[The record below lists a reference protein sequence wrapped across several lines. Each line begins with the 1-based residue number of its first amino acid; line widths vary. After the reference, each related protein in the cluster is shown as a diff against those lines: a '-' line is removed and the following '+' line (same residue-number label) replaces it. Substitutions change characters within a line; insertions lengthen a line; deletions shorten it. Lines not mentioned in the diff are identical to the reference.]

1 MRKLAS
7 LQKVKFVRP
16 IAGADAIECVGV
28 LGWECVS
35 KKGEFS
41 PNDECIYFE
50 IDSLLPDAPV
60 FSFLRKACWKEDLG
74 KYRLRTMRLRG
85 QISQGLALPIA
96 LFPELAGRAVGFDA
110 TEELGVEK
118 YEPPVPAQIQGDARS
133 FSWPIEK
140 TDETRV
146 QQDEECGFI
155 SRLTGSP
162 YYISLKIDGTSSTFM
177 VSEDEYHVCGR
188 NYSYKS
194 SDTHSFWKISERY
207 GIESRLRNHALRT
220 GQRLAIQG
228 EIAGP
233 GIQKNPLGLKFP
245 DLFVFNVVDMAA
257 GRLDLDAALGIA
269 SEFGLNFVP
278 ILERGEYFSHSQ
290 AELLEF
296 AKGKYINHF
305 PSAKPGQDREG
316 IVIRSLCGRISFKA
330 INNDFLLKE

>member
-7 LQKVKFVRP
+7 VQKVKFVRP

-41 PNDECIYFE
+41 PGDECVYFE

-60 FSFLRKACWKEDLG
+60 FEFLKKACWKEDLG
-74 KYRLRTMRLRG
+74 KYRLRTVRLRG
-85 QISQGLALPIA
+85 QISQGLALPIG
-96 LFPELAGRAVGFDA
+96 LFPELAGRGAGFDA
-110 TEELGVEK
+110 TELLGVEK

-133 FSWPIEK
+133 FSWPVEK

-146 QQDEECGFI
+146 QQDDEYGFI
-155 SRLTGSP
+155 SRLTGRP
-162 YYISLKIDGTSSTFM
+162 YYISLKIDGTSSSFM

-188 NYSYKS
+188 NYSYRR
-194 SDTHSFWKISERY
+194 SDTHSFWNISERY
-207 GIESRLRNHALRT
+207 GIEAKIRDHALRT
-220 GQRLAIQG
+220 GRRLAIQG

-233 GIQKNPLGLKFP
+233 GIQKNPLGLKHP
-245 DLFVFNVVDMAA
+245 DLFVFNVVDMDA
-257 GRLDLDAALGIA
+257 GRLGLEESLGIV

-278 ILERGEYFSHSQ
+278 ILERGDSFSRSQ
-290 AELLEF
+290 SDLLEL
-296 AKGKYINHF
+296 AKGKYAEHF

-316 IVIRSLCGRISFKA
+316 IVVRSLCGGISFKA
-330 INNDFLLKE
+330 INNDFLLRE